1 MKKLKTEEYPLPL
14 EGILFGL
21 ACVVFI
27 VFMAAMAIKNER
39 LQRRVNS
46 LEESI
51 TATTTTETTTTEMTT
66 TEETTT
72 TTTTTTAPLDVRPLL
87 VQDMSRRLDI
97 LKALIKDT
105 RQKAEVLLD
114 KQKKGEQLTADEEI
128 YLRFYSSAV
137 MEETEIELYLKNH
150 SKEDE

>member
-1 MKKLKTEEYPLPL
+1 MKKQNAGMIVFL
-14 EGILFGL
+14 
-21 ACVVFI
+21 VVFI
-27 VFMAAMAIKNER
+27 PFMVYLMVVNFRYEKR
-39 LQRRVNS
+39 LWDIAHETTTS
-46 LEESI
+46 
-51 TATTTTETTTTEMTT
+51 ATTTELTT
-66 TEETTT
+66 TEETTEETT

-150 SKEDE
+150 SKEEE